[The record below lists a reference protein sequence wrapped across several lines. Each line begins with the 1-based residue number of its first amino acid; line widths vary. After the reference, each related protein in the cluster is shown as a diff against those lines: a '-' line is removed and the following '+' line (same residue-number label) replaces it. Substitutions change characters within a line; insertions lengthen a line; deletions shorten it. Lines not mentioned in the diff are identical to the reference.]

1 MGNVLLDL
9 VLPAAPVFTT
19 QPQSQTVYQ
28 GQNVTFAASAIGT
41 PTPTYQWEFNA
52 ANISGATSSSYTI
65 TGVQTNNAGNYAV
78 VATNS
83 SGSVSSAVAV
93 LTVLTSQA
101 TLSSATYSNS
111 QFRLTVGQ
119 VLNSRTDHP
128 SKHELNTTNWIAL
141 VTNVAPFTFTDSS
154 ASNYPSR
161 FYRAL
166 YKP

>member
-1 MGNVLLDL
+1 M
-9 VLPAAPVFTT
+9 
-19 QPQSQTVYQ
+19 
-28 GQNVTFAASAIGT
+28 
-41 PTPTYQWEFNA
+41 
-52 ANISGATSSSYTI
+52 
-65 TGVQTNNAGNYAV
+65 
-78 VATNS
+78 
-83 SGSVSSAVAV
+83 
-93 LTVLTSQA
+93 LTSQA

-119 VLNSRTDHP
+119 VSNLTYAHP
-128 SKHELNTTNWIAL
+128 SKHELEYANWIAL